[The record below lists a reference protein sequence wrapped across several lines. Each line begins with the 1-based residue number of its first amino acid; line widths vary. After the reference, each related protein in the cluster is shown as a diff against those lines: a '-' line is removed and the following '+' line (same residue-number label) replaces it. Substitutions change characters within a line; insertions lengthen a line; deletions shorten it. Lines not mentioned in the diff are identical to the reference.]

1 MKTKELKIKDFDAV
15 LFMRNARDKIS
26 KDIAN
31 LSNTQILEY
40 FKKNTPKKRI
50 LPRE

>member
-1 MKTKELKIKDFDAV
+1 MKTKELKAKKFDAV

-26 KDIAN
+26 NDIAN
-31 LSNTQILEY
+31 LSKTEILEY
-40 FKKNTPKKRI
+40 FKKNTPKNRI

>member
-1 MKTKELKIKDFDAV
+1 MKTKELKAKNFDAV

-26 KDIAN
+26 NDIAN
-31 LSNTQILEY
+31 LSKAQILEY
-40 FKKNTPKKRI
+40 FKKNTPKNRI

>member
-1 MKTKELKIKDFDAV
+1 MKTKELIRKDFDAV

-31 LSNTQILEY
+31 LSKTQILEY
-40 FKKNTPKKRI
+40 FKKNTPKNRI